1 MEIKPGL
8 SALVTGGASGI
19 GRALCLA
26 LAEKGVF
33 VTVVDF
39 SEEKGKETTSLVQKA
54 NAPFHPGL
62 NSPSAIF
69 VKCDVTNR
77 GDLIAAFDK
86 HLATFGT
93 LDICINNA
101 GIANPARFDKDD
113 SDGSRSWRHTINV
126 DLVAVVESTQ
136 LAIKAMKGK
145 QKPGVI
151 INMGSAA
158 GLYPMSF
165 DPIYSA
171 AKGGV
176 VLFTR
181 SLAHLKRQGVRI
193 NVLCPEFIQTDLAEA
208 IGASFLQAIGGYMP
222 MDMLIKGA
230 FELITDE
237 SKAGACLWISN
248 RRGLEYWPTPMEQA
262 KYLVGSSSRKKT
274 SFKVTSTIE
283 LPQSFEKIIVHALS
297 HNFRN
302 ATCIVRTPL
311 QLPIGPHQV
320 LLKIIYAGVN
330 ASDVNF
336 SSGRYFSG
344 GSPKLPFDAGFEGVG
359 LIAAVGES
367 VKNLEVGTPAAVM
380 TFGAYAEYM
389 IVSAKHVLPVPRPDP
404 EVVAMLTSGLTAL
417 TALEKAGQMKSDE
430 TVLVTAAA
438 GGTGQ
443 FAVQLAKLAGNKVI
457 ATCGGSE
464 KAKLLKE
471 LGVDRVID
479 YKAEDIKTVLKK
491 EFPKGVDIIYESVG
505 GKMFDLCLNALAVYG
520 RLIVIGMISQYQG
533 EKGWQPANYPGLCE
547 KILAKSQTVAGF
559 FLVQYSQ
566 LWKQNLD
573 KLFNLYSLGKLKVVV
588 CMDPTFEQTTSRLKI
603 ITGEDILR
611 RIALSYP
618 LRSHPLFIR
627 HFPRYYQPLSPS
639 QTAVILSGSHYL
651 CRLSTTT
658 LRCISSQTSSDLVSE
673 HPPFVRIYKDGR
685 VERLAGTETIPASLT
700 RQNGVVS
707 KDVVYSPEHNLSVRL
722 FLPHKSTEL
731 VTGNNNKLPLLIYI
745 HGGAWLIGSPFSPIY
760 HNFLTEVVKT
770 ANCLAVS
777 VQYRLAPEYP
787 IPAAYEDSWSA
798 IQWIIS
804 HSNES
809 GPSFPRRRQRRR
821 GGNMAHHMA
830 VRAGKEKLNA
840 RIKGTAIVHPAFWGK
855 EPIDELDV
863 QDGEARRRVA
873 EVWEKL
879 VSPGSVDG
887 ADDPWFNVVGSGSD
901 FLGLGCEKVLVAVA
915 GRDVFVRQGLGYA
928 EKLKKSGWRGDVEVM
943 EEEDEDHCFHLLNPC
958 SENAP
963 RFMTKFVEFIT
974 G

>member
-33 VTVVDF
+33 VSVVDF

-54 NAPFHPGL
+54 NAPFHPSL

-69 VKCDVTNR
+69 IKCDVTNR
-77 GDLIAAFDK
+77 AGDLVAAFDK

-101 GIANPARFDKDD
+101 GIANPVKFDKDD
-113 SDGSRSWRHTINV
+113 TDGSKSWKHTINV
-126 DLVAVVESTQ
+126 DLVAVVECTH
-136 LAIKAMKGK
+136 LAIKAMKAK
-145 QKPGVI
+145 KKRGVI

-158 GLYPMSF
+158 GLYPSPL

-171 AKGGV
+171 SKGGV

-181 SLAHLKRQGVRI
+181 SLAYFKRQGIRI
-193 NVLCPEFIQTDLAEA
+193 NVLCPEFIQTELAGA
-208 IGASFLQAIGGYMP
+208 IGDSFLHSLGGYMS

-237 SKAGACLWISN
+237 SKAGACLWITN
-248 RRGLEYWPTPMEQA
+248 RRGLEYWPTPMERA
-262 KYLVGSSSRKKT
+262 KYLVGSTSTKKT
-274 SFKVTSTIE
+274 SFKVTSNIK

-302 ATCIVRTPL
+302 ATRIVRAPL

-367 VKNLEVGTPAAVM
+367 VKNLQVGTPAAVM

-389 IVSAKHVLPVPRPDP
+389 IVSSKHVLPVPRPDP

-417 TALEKAGQMKSDE
+417 TALEKAGQMKSGE

-457 ATCGGSE
+457 ATCGGSD

-505 GKMFDLCLNALAVYG
+505 GRMFDLCLNALAVYG

-573 KLFNLYSLGKLKVVV
+573 KLFHLYSLGKLKVGIDQKKFIGLNAVADAVEYLHSGKSTGKVVV
-588 CMDPTFEQTTSRLKI
+588 CIDPTFEQTISRL
-603 ITGEDILR
+603 
-611 RIALSYP
+611 
-618 LRSHPLFIR
+618 
-627 HFPRYYQPLSPS
+627 
-639 QTAVILSGSHYL
+639 
-651 CRLSTTT
+651 
-658 LRCISSQTSSDLVSE
+658 
-673 HPPFVRIYKDGR
+673 
-685 VERLAGTETIPASLT
+685 
-700 RQNGVVS
+700 
-707 KDVVYSPEHNLSVRL
+707 
-722 FLPHKSTEL
+722 
-731 VTGNNNKLPLLIYI
+731 
-745 HGGAWLIGSPFSPIY
+745 
-760 HNFLTEVVKT
+760 
-770 ANCLAVS
+770 
-777 VQYRLAPEYP
+777 
-787 IPAAYEDSWSA
+787 
-798 IQWIIS
+798 
-804 HSNES
+804 
-809 GPSFPRRRQRRR
+809 
-821 GGNMAHHMA
+821 
-830 VRAGKEKLNA
+830 
-840 RIKGTAIVHPAFWGK
+840 
-855 EPIDELDV
+855 
-863 QDGEARRRVA
+863 
-873 EVWEKL
+873 
-879 VSPGSVDG
+879 
-887 ADDPWFNVVGSGSD
+887 
-901 FLGLGCEKVLVAVA
+901 
-915 GRDVFVRQGLGYA
+915 
-928 EKLKKSGWRGDVEVM
+928 
-943 EEEDEDHCFHLLNPC
+943 
-958 SENAP
+958 
-963 RFMTKFVEFIT
+963 
-974 G
+974 

>member
-33 VTVVDF
+33 VSVVDF
-39 SEEKGKETTSLVQKA
+39 SEDKGKETTSLVQKA
-54 NAPFHPGL
+54 SARFHPSL

-69 VKCDVTNR
+69 IKCDVTNR
-77 GDLIAAFDK
+77 GDLVSAFDK

-101 GIANPARFDKDD
+101 GIANPVQFDKDD
-113 SDGSRSWRHTINV
+113 TDGSKSWRRTINV
-126 DLVAVVESTQ
+126 DLVAVVECTQ
-136 LAIKAMKGK
+136 LAIKAMKAK
-145 QKPGVI
+145 KKRGVI

-158 GLYPMSF
+158 GLYPSPL

-171 AKGGV
+171 SKGGV

-181 SLAHLKRQGVRI
+181 SLAYFKRQGIRI
-193 NVLCPEFIQTDLAEA
+193 NVLCPEFIQTELAGA
-208 IGASFLQAIGGYMP
+208 IGDSFLHSLGGYMS

-237 SKAGACLWISN
+237 SKAGACLWITN

-262 KYLVGSSSRKKT
+262 KYLVGSSSTKRT
-274 SFKVTSTIE
+274 SFKVTSNIK
-283 LPQSFEKIIVHALS
+283 LPQSFEKIIVHTLS

-302 ATCIVRTPL
+302 ATRNVRTPL
-311 QLPIGPHQV
+311 RLPIGPHQV

-367 VKNLEVGTPAAVM
+367 VKNLQVGTPAAVM

-389 IVSAKHVLPVPRPDP
+389 IVSSKHVLPVPRPDP

-417 TALEKAGQMKSDE
+417 TALEKAGQMKSGE

-471 LGVDRVID
+471 LGVDRIID

-505 GKMFDLCLNALAVYG
+505 GRMFDLCLNALAVYG

-573 KLFNLYSLGKLKVVV
+573 KLFHLYSLGKLKVGIDQKKFIGLNAVADAVEYLHSGKSTGKVVV
-588 CMDPTFEQTTSRLKI
+588 CIDPTFEQTISRL
-603 ITGEDILR
+603 
-611 RIALSYP
+611 
-618 LRSHPLFIR
+618 
-627 HFPRYYQPLSPS
+627 
-639 QTAVILSGSHYL
+639 
-651 CRLSTTT
+651 
-658 LRCISSQTSSDLVSE
+658 
-673 HPPFVRIYKDGR
+673 
-685 VERLAGTETIPASLT
+685 
-700 RQNGVVS
+700 
-707 KDVVYSPEHNLSVRL
+707 
-722 FLPHKSTEL
+722 
-731 VTGNNNKLPLLIYI
+731 
-745 HGGAWLIGSPFSPIY
+745 
-760 HNFLTEVVKT
+760 
-770 ANCLAVS
+770 
-777 VQYRLAPEYP
+777 
-787 IPAAYEDSWSA
+787 
-798 IQWIIS
+798 
-804 HSNES
+804 
-809 GPSFPRRRQRRR
+809 
-821 GGNMAHHMA
+821 
-830 VRAGKEKLNA
+830 
-840 RIKGTAIVHPAFWGK
+840 
-855 EPIDELDV
+855 
-863 QDGEARRRVA
+863 
-873 EVWEKL
+873 
-879 VSPGSVDG
+879 
-887 ADDPWFNVVGSGSD
+887 
-901 FLGLGCEKVLVAVA
+901 
-915 GRDVFVRQGLGYA
+915 
-928 EKLKKSGWRGDVEVM
+928 
-943 EEEDEDHCFHLLNPC
+943 
-958 SENAP
+958 
-963 RFMTKFVEFIT
+963 
-974 G
+974 